1 VGFLK
6 VDGMDTVMV
15 IVDRFLKYDVFV
27 VAPSVCTVDVVA
39 GLFFKHMVRYFG
51 VPSDVVSSCDVRFT
65 QRFWIV
71 LFRLVGKRLK
81 FLTTNHPQTNRQ
93 MERINVLLEEYLRHY
108 VTTTQK
114 NWLKLLDSA

>member
-1 VGFLK
+1 MGFLK

-27 VAPSVCTVDVVA
+27 VAPSVYTVEVVA

-51 VPSDVVSSCDVRFT
+51 VPSDVVSSSDVRFT

-71 LFRLVGKRLK
+71 MFRLVGKRLK
-81 FLTTNHPQTNRQ
+81 FLTTNHSQTNGQ

-114 NWLKLLDSA
+114 NWLKLFDSA